1 MQPDRQLAI
10 NLTILTINKVSMKK
24 KTLKE
29 YVVYFQFKKKEHS
42 FGHIAVTASSETKAR
57 KIVNELYKTN
67 SLNDYVDI
75 RITNSTY
82 FDAGRLTINKPQRLN
97 KAY

>member
-1 MQPDRQLAI
+1 
-10 NLTILTINKVSMKK
+10 MKK
-24 KTLKE
+24 QTLKE
-29 YVVYFQFKKKEHS
+29 YVVYFQYSKKEHN
-42 FGHIAVTASSETKAR
+42 FGHLTVTASSETKAR

-75 RITNSTY
+75 RITDST
-82 FDAGRLTINKPQRLN
+82 FFGGGRLAINKPQRLN

>member
-1 MQPDRQLAI
+1 
-10 NLTILTINKVSMKK
+10 MKK
-24 KTLKE
+24 QTLKE
-29 YVVYFQFKKKEHS
+29 YVVYFQYEKKVHN

-67 SLNDYVDI
+67 SLNDYIDI
-75 RITNSTY
+75 RITNSTR
-82 FDAGRLTINKPQRLN
+82 FGSGRLTVNKPKRLN

>member
-1 MQPDRQLAI
+1 
-10 NLTILTINKVSMKK
+10 MKK

-29 YVVYFQFKKKEHS
+29 YVVYFQYSKKVRN
-42 FGHIAVTASSETKAR
+42 FGHITVTASSETKAR

-67 SLNDYVDI
+67 SLNDYVDV
-75 RITNSTY
+75 RITESTY
-82 FDAGRLTINKPQRLN
+82 FGGGRFTISKPKRLN

>member
-1 MQPDRQLAI
+1 
-10 NLTILTINKVSMKK
+10 MKK

-29 YVVYFQFKKKEHS
+29 YVVYFQFRKKEHN
-42 FGHIAVTASSETKAR
+42 FGHITVTASSETKAR

-75 RITNSTY
+75 RITNST

>member
-1 MQPDRQLAI
+1 
-10 NLTILTINKVSMKK
+10 MKK

-29 YVVYFQFKKKEHS
+29 YVVYFQYSKKVHN

-67 SLNDYVDI
+67 SLNDYIDT
-75 RITNSTY
+75 RITNST

>member
-1 MQPDRQLAI
+1 
-10 NLTILTINKVSMKK
+10 MKK
-24 KTLKE
+24 QKRKE
-29 YVVYFQFKKKEHS
+29 YVVYFQYRKKEHN
-42 FGHIAVTASSETKAR
+42 FGHITVTASSETEAR

-75 RITNSTY
+75 RITDSTY
-82 FDAGRLTINKPQRLN
+82 FGGGRLTINKPQRLN